1 MHLVLKEHRLKY
13 LREREN
19 KKGEQNE
26 ENFSTWSRKLGT
38 ALALVL
44 ADNHHDV
51 HMWGHR
57 QELIDQIN
65 EKHENHDYLPN
76 VSLPASIKATTD
88 MKQALEGTDAII
100 VAVPTKAIREVL
112 KQANE
117 LIISKVPFVHVSKG
131 IEPDTLLRIS
141 QMIEQEVP
149 DEKEKLLLS
158 YQGRAMPKK

>member
-1 MHLVLKEHRLKY
+1 MKKISVL
-13 LREREN
+13 
-19 KKGEQNE
+19 GAG
-26 ENFSTWSRKLGT
+26 SWGT

-76 VSLPASIKATTD
+76 VALPASIQATTD
-88 MKQALEGTDAII
+88 MKQSLEGTDAII

-112 KQANE
+112 KQAMSSLRQRCHLFMSVKE
-117 LIISKVPFVHVSKG
+117 LNQIRFLEFLK
-131 IEPDTLLRIS
+131 
-141 QMIEQEVP
+141 
-149 DEKEKLLLS
+149 
-158 YQGRAMPKK
+158 

>member
-1 MHLVLKEHRLKY
+1 MHLVLKEHQLKY
-13 LREREN
+13 FREREN
-19 KKGEQNE
+19 KKGEQDE
-26 ENFSTWSRKLGT
+26 ENFSTWSRELGNSSC
-38 ALALVL
+38 AVL

-76 VSLPASIKATTD
+76 VALPASIQATTD

-117 LIISKVPFVHVSKG
+117 FITSKVPFVHVSKELNQ
-131 IEPDTLLRIS
+131 IRFLEFL
-141 QMIEQEVP
+141 
-149 DEKEKLLLS
+149 K
-158 YQGRAMPKK
+158 